1 MRTQL
6 QTQFRQGFKMVMIL
20 ILHRWKL
27 TVAFVVVLWLAT
39 SAGLCTATSDAPK
52 SLCRPR
58 LHQAAGNVEEMRH
71 IDLNTTR
78 LLHAR
83 VTLRSL
89 SFLSLCLI
97 FRLPLSVSHSLSFIL
112 YLSSSLSSAR
122 LIRCVSFRVFLC
134 VSFAISHSLC
144 LVLCVSFSFSFS
156 LTDSL
161 SLIVCVSSSVSHP
174 LPVYLVLCLILCVS
188 SSVSHSLRL
197 IRILCVSS
205 SVTHSLLILILF

>member
-1 MRTQL
+1 
-6 QTQFRQGFKMVMIL
+6 MVMIL

-161 SLIVCVSSSVSHP
+161 SLIVCVSSFVSHRLCLILCQYIWFSVSSSASHP
-174 LPVYLVLCLILCVS
+174 LCLILCVS
-188 SSVSHSLRL
+188 SGSSVSRPL
-197 IRILCVSS
+197 
-205 SVTHSLLILILF
+205 